1 MAETKT
7 VWKFD
12 LSIENCGQVQE
23 VEIPEG
29 AMPLSVLNQNE
40 KLVLY
45 ALVSPAKRPVKH
57 KFKVF
62 MTGQAVPFNANMQF
76 VGTASFDGGAFVVH
90 VFETDRW

>member
-1 MAETKT
+1 METKT

-29 AMPLSVLNQNE
+29 ALTLSVLNQNE

-45 ALVSPAKRPVKH
+45 ALVSPAKSVKKR

-62 MTGQAVPFNANMQF
+62 MTGQAIPFNANLHF
-76 VGTASFDGGAFVVH
+76 VGTAAFDNAAFIVH
-90 VFETDRW
+90 VFEIDKW